1 MGWRYLRFSILFL
14 LLTGPSASAQK
25 QLIDRV
31 VAIVNDEAITQSE
44 LDGYLRPLYE
54 EFKHQ
59 YDGPE
64 LARQLN
70 EARLKLLNQMIED
83 RLVFQEA
90 KARQI
95 PVTEGEIEDRIEE
108 FKKRFASQDEFEKA
122 LTTEGFTLAKLRERY
137 EREIAIRRLHDL
149 EIRSRVVVSP
159 LEVEEYYKTNPS
171 EFAEEEQVRV
181 RSITIRKNPEAAE
194 KGGADEAAKAKAESL
209 EKQIW
214 KGESF
219 EKVARESSEDSYAS
233 QGGVVGWMKR
243 GETLPEIEEAVFGL
257 APGGISPV
265 LESSMGYH
273 LFKVEEKRAKRIP
286 PLDEVREKIRD
297 LLFRREAQKR
307 FAQWME
313 ELKRRAYIS
322 VR

>member
-1 MGWRYLRFSILFL
+1 MRWRVPLSIFFFL
-14 LLTGPSASAQK
+14 LAGQTGWAQK
-25 QLIDRV
+25 QLLDRV
-31 VAIVNDEAITQSE
+31 VAVVNEEAVTQSE
-44 LDGYLRPLYE
+44 LDLYLRPLYE
-54 EFKHQ
+54 ELRQQ
-59 YDGPE
+59 YNGDE

-70 EARLKLLNQMIED
+70 TIRLKLLNQIIED

-95 PVTEGEIEDRIEE
+95 QVTEEEIDDRLQE
-108 FKKRFASQDEFEKA
+108 FKKQFPSEEEFEKA
-122 LTTEGFTLAKLRERY
+122 LAGEGFTRAKLHERY

-159 LEVEEYYKTNPS
+159 LEVEEYYKAHPS

-181 RSITIRKNPEAAE
+181 RSITIRKSPEAAG
-194 KGGADEAAKAKAESL
+194 KGGTDETARAKIDSV

-214 KGESF
+214 QGESF
-219 EKVARESSEDSYAS
+219 EKLAREFSEDSYAS
-233 QGGVVGWMKR
+233 EGGAVGWMKR

-265 LESSMGYH
+265 LESSVGYH
-273 LFKVEEKRAKRIP
+273 LFKVEEKKAKRVP
-286 PLDEVREKIRD
+286 SLDEVRERIRD

-307 FAQWME
+307 FAEWME
-313 ELKRRAYIS
+313 DLKRRAYIS